1 MTHRISLPVTNNDFL
16 IEQPGGSVIDTATC
30 REAYLTQAQGEEAAY
45 HQLFGYSPNCVRC
58 VDAARAEAKKLEK
71 EQRILALFL
80 ELETCDNFMRATGI
94 EEILRGYG
102 VEIVDQRQMARMDDY
117 ADARREARF
126 GVGL

>member
-1 MTHRISLPVTNNDFL
+1 MHRISLLTTNNDFL
-16 IEQPGGSVIDTATC
+16 IEQPGGAVIDTATC
-30 REAYLTQAQGEEAAY
+30 RAAYLTQVQREEVAY

-58 VDAARAEAKKLEK
+58 VDAARAEEKKLEK

-80 ELETCDNFMRATGI
+80 ELETCENFMRALEI

-102 VEIVDQRQMARMDDY
+102 VEIVDQREMARMDGY